1 MSIGSE
7 RDLAGL
13 RAAGRVVADALAEMR
28 EAVRPGVTTRELDE
42 VGAEVFARHGA
53 RSAPQLVY
61 GFPGTTCI
69 SVNEEAVHGIPSR
82 RTLRDGDLVTLDA
95 TAELDG
101 YMADAAI
108 TVAAGAAP
116 PGAQALCDA
125 ADRALGRALR
135 VVRDGVRVNAVGR
148 VIQAEVEEAG
158 FSVIP
163 ALSGHGIG
171 QTIHEPPTVAN
182 YFDAYDTTV
191 LTEGLVLTIEPVIA
205 AGGGDVV
212 LRDDGWTVATADRSL
227 VAHAEHT
234 LVVTRG
240 EPLVL
245 TA

>member
-1 MSIGSE
+1 
-7 RDLAGL
+7 
-13 RAAGRVVADALAEMR
+13 V
-28 EAVRPGVTTRELDE
+28 
-42 VGAEVFARHGA
+42 
-53 RSAPQLVY
+53 
-61 GFPGTTCI
+61 
-69 SVNEEAVHGIPSR
+69 
-82 RTLRDGDLVTLDA
+82 
-95 TAELDG
+95 
-101 YMADAAI
+101 
-108 TVAAGAAP
+108 
-116 PGAQALCDA
+116 
-125 ADRALGRALR
+125 GRA
-135 VVRDGVRVNAVGR
+135 
-148 VIQAEVEEAG
+148 IQAEVEDAG

-171 QTIHEPPTVAN
+171 QTIHEPPTVPN

>member
-1 MSIGSE
+1 M
-7 RDLAGL
+7 RHRFVTALVALVAFGL
-13 RAAGRVVADALAEMR
+13 LG
-28 EAVRPGVTTRELDE
+28 
-42 VGAEVFARHGA
+42 
-53 RSAPQLVY
+53 
-61 GFPGTTCI
+61 GT
-69 SVNEEAVHGIPSR
+69 A
-82 RTLRDGDLVTLDA
+82 
-95 TAELDG
+95 
-101 YMADAAI
+101 

-148 VIQAEVEEAG
+148 VIQAEAEGAG